1 MEVFNHDVKALYNVV
16 NRVIEEHYKSQ
27 SSSATGYNPHD
38 IMRAKSYLA
47 VIRRWREWIIDQPIL
62 DAPETHPKK
71 FELEEAPVIAEV
83 ENEYTNTF
91 MDLFVTYRNEL
102 INSQSAR
109 LASTLLAPD
118 NGRLVLI
125 EDKVGEFIKMT
136 EETQPID
143 FPESSPQERMSGA
156 GRTGTVVA

>member
-1 MEVFNHDVKALYNVV
+1 MEVFNHDVKALYNII

-27 SSSATGYNPHD
+27 SSSATGYNIHD
-38 IMRAKSYLA
+38 IERAKSYLN
-47 VIRRWREWIIDQPIL
+47 VMRRWRTWIIAQPIL

-71 FELEEAPVIAEV
+71 FELEEVPAIEEV

-91 MDLFVTYRNEL
+91 MDLCVTYRNEL
-102 INSQSAR
+102 IHSQSAR

-118 NGRLVLI
+118 NQRLVLI
-125 EDKVGEFIKMT
+125 EDKIDEFITMT

-143 FPESSPQERMSGA
+143 FPESSPQERMSGP